1 MKHSHKLKQQGAPTV
16 LTAKELAKI
25 MRVHPLTVAR
35 LARARRIK
43 GAFRMGGVWRFP
55 ARAFLEWMKAGG
67 DVHARFDGRRGKR
80 KRNRS
85 VRPVEET

>member
-1 MKHSHKLKQQGAPTV
+1 V
-16 LTAKELAKI
+16 LTAKELAKL

-35 LARARRIK
+35 LARERRIK

-67 DVHARFDGRRGKR
+67 DVRARFDGRRGKR
-80 KRNRS
+80 KRKSN
-85 VRPVEET
+85 VRPAEVA